1 MQKIIIRVFA
11 LLSNVTTVNMKPTK
25 YWLQMIPVKI
35 FLPVFLTLVLFV
47 LTIFLLVLPLFE
59 SYLMD
64 GKREVI
70 LSLTESAWSTLDV
83 LAQKER
89 AGLITRDQ
97 AQSQAIDLLRRLR
110 YGPESKDYYWINDMQ
125 PRLIMHPYRS
135 DLEGE
140 NIADFTDP
148 SGKHL
153 FVDVVKTVKNSGV
166 GYVDYQWQWKDDP
179 NRIVPK
185 ISYVKGFEP
194 WGWIIGTGIYVED
207 VRTEIAAI
215 TRKLFLT
222 SVLITAIIIGLCTYV
237 VLQGIR
243 VERKSRD
250 AQDALQKS
258 EEKYRLLAETAGE
271 FILTA
276 DLDGKIT
283 YFNKAWRE
291 AGNMAAEKLEK
302 MNITDILPADYQQ
315 DYERILQRRIDGDTH
330 RHLQEVEFCTS
341 SDTRIPVEMSVS
353 LLKDDDR
360 PSGTLISARDITE
373 KKRAAEQTRLHQEQL
388 FQASK
393 MASIGTLVSGVAH
406 EINNPIATVL
416 LNAPIVE
423 KVWQSTAPI
432 LEEHC
437 QKNGSLKI
445 GGMDYS
451 LLHER
456 MPKLLSSISDG
467 ARRVKKIVGDL
478 KDFAR
483 QSPPEMTDMLNI
495 NTAVEKVIS
504 LVSNLIK
511 KSTNNFA
518 VHYQSDIPT
527 FRGNTQRIEQVV
539 VNLLVNA
546 CQALPDNERPIRV
559 YTGYD
564 AVRNTVSIEV
574 HDQGIGMSTETVK
587 RIKDPF
593 YTTKRDMGGTGLGLS
608 ISDKIVRDHG
618 GTLDFFT
625 DLEMGTTA
633 KVSIE
638 IGSKSIEE
646 GRKPA

>member
-1 MQKIIIRVFA
+1 M
-11 LLSNVTTVNMKPTK
+11 LSTIATVNMKPTK

-35 FLPVFLTLVLFV
+35 FLPVLLTLVLFV

-153 FVDVVKTVKNSGV
+153 FVDVVEMVKKSGA

-207 VRTEIAAI
+207 VRTDIAAI
-215 TRKLFLT
+215 TRKLFSM

-291 AGNMAAEKLEK
+291 AGNMAADEFEKL
-302 MNITDILPADYQQ
+302 NIADILPEDYQQ

-330 RHLQEVEFCTS
+330 RYLQEVEFCTS
-341 SDTRIPVEMSVS
+341 GDTRIPVEMSLS

-360 PSGTLISARDITE
+360 PSGILISARDITE
-373 KKRAAEQTRLHQEQL
+373 KKRAAEQKRLHQEQL

-406 EINNPIATVL
+406 EINNPVATVL

-432 LEEHC
+432 LEDHC

-445 GGMDYS
+445 GGMDYT

-495 NTAVEKVIS
+495 NTAVEKAIS

-574 HDQGIGMSTETVK
+574 HDQGIGMSAETVK

-646 GRKPA
+646 GRKPE